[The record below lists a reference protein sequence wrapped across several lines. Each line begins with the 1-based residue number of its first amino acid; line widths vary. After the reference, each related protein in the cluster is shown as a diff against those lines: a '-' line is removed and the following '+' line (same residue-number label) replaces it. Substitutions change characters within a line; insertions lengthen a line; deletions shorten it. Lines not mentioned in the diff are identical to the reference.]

1 MLRIGHAGHGE
12 RPVETAA
19 LLDRLAEAEGTSVLV
34 LQLDASDVERALGD
48 VLVPCLSKRVR
59 LVVEVPDG
67 DPLAV
72 ANALAGLAAR
82 LGKRR
87 PRVGVLEGHNLL
99 ATQLPAVL
107 AGLRCDPPPP
117 PGFALTAAEA
127 ELGSEPLLGLIAKG
141 SEILVTGV
149 VAASAVALAF
159 ARQVHRWQP
168 GDFDRLAAAACVG
181 RILRSGAASVGG
193 DLDETVPVAGLPF
206 ADISAD
212 GSVRFHA
219 THAAPLRVAGL
230 ALALL
235 DGLAAPLQ
243 WIEPDVTVDLGNAV
257 LRGPQLEAV
266 AGGPAANWVA
276 GRFVFEGG
284 YEGAAEIAYGGGG
297 AAARGLAA
305 ARELETRLAALPG
318 DARVRVEIVG
328 FDAAA
333 KTAGEQVRD
342 LAVAPGRD
350 VCVRLA
356 VRGETAA
363 QVQAALAEARGL
375 VRFGPAGGAL
385 LSARAA
391 RERRV
396 SAARI
401 DKILVVPRATQM
413 TGDL

>member
-19 LLDRLAEAEGTSVLV
+19 LLERLSEAEGTNVLV

-48 VLVPCLSKRVR
+48 VLVPCLAKRVR

-107 AGLRCDPPPP
+107 AALRCDPPPP
-117 PGFALTAAEA
+117 PGFVLAAAEA

-141 SEILVTGV
+141 AEVLVTGV
-149 VAASAVALAF
+149 VAASAVAIAF
-159 ARQVHRWQP
+159 ARHVHRWP
-168 GDFDRLAAAACVG
+168 AGDFDRLAAAACVG
-181 RILRSGAASVGG
+181 RILRAGAAAVGG
-193 DLDETVPVAGLPF
+193 DLDATVPVAGLPY

-219 THAAPLRVAGL
+219 TQAGPLRVAGL

-235 DGLAAPLQ
+235 DGLATPMQ

-257 LRGPQLEAV
+257 LHGPQLEAV

-284 YEGAAEIAYGGGG
+284 CEVAAEIAYGGGS

-305 ARELETRLAALPG
+305 ARDLEKRLAALPG

-333 KTAGEQVRD
+333 KAAGEQVRD

-350 VCVRLA
+350 VRVRVA
-356 VRGETAA
+356 VRGETGL
-363 QVQAALAEARGL
+363 QVQAALAEAKAL

-385 LSARAA
+385 LRAA
-391 RERRV
+391 ATSERRV
-396 SAARI
+396 SVARI
-401 DKILVVPRATQM
+401 DKGLVSPRATQM

>member
-12 RPVETAA
+12 RPVETVA
-19 LLDRLAEAEGTSVLV
+19 LLDRLAEAEGTAVLV
-34 LQLDASDVERALGD
+34 LQLNAGDVERALGD
-48 VLVPCLSKRVR
+48 LLVPCLSKRVR

-72 ANALAGLAAR
+72 SSALTGLAAR

-87 PRVGVLEGHNLL
+87 PRVGVLEGHDLL

-107 AGLRCDPPPP
+107 VAMRCDPPPP
-117 PGFALTAAEA
+117 PGFALVAAAA

-141 SEILVTGV
+141 AEILVTGV
-149 VAASAVALAF
+149 VAASAVAIAF
-159 ARQVHRWQP
+159 ARHVHRWQAD
-168 GDFDRLAAAACVG
+168 DFDPLAAAACAG
-181 RILRSGAASVGG
+181 RILRAGAASVGG
-193 DLDETVPVAGLPF
+193 DLDDTVPASCLPF
-206 ADISAD
+206 ADIGAD
-212 GSVRFHA
+212 GAVRFHA
-219 THAAPLRVAGL
+219 THAGPVRVAGL

-235 DGLAAPLQ
+235 DGLAAPAQ
-243 WIEPDVTVDLGNAV
+243 WIEPDITVDLTNAV
-257 LRGPQLEAV
+257 LHGPQLQDAK
-266 AGGPAANWVA
+266 GGPAANWVA

-284 YEGAAEIAYGGGG
+284 HCGTAEIAYGGSG

-305 ARELETRLAALPG
+305 ARDLEMRLAALPG

-333 KTAGEQVRD
+333 KAAGEQVRD

-350 VCVRLA
+350 VRVRVS
-356 VRGETAA
+356 VRGETST
-363 QVQAALAEARGL
+363 QVQAALAEARAL

-385 LSARAA
+385 LHATATS
-391 RERRV
+391 ERRV

-401 DKILVVPRATQM
+401 DKIRVAPRATQM
-413 TGDL
+413 MGDL